1 MINTKL
7 LQDKMRRNGYTISSL
22 ANHLGMSRTG
32 LFNKIHG
39 IREFKISEINS
50 IGIALRLSK
59 ADLNRI
65 FFAKNV
71 E

>member
-1 MINTKL
+1 MVNTSLIK
-7 LQDKMRRNGYTISSL
+7 DKMRRNGYTISSL
-22 ANHLGMSRTG
+22 AKHLCLSRTG

-50 IGIALRLSK
+50 IAIALHLSK

-65 FFAKNV
+65 FFAENV